1 RPLLNLPSF
10 PTRRSSDLEF
20 KLIND
25 TFAAEYGR
33 TGGGIES
40 FVTASGGNRF
50 HGNVFDYHTS
60 SALSANAWA
69 NNARNVRKPSYHGND
84 YGFALGGP
92 VWVPRL
98 YDGKDRTFFFF
109 ALENFRRTDSSSR
122 FLNVPTAR
130 PPQGDFSELLPRP

>member
-1 RPLLNLPSF
+1 
-10 PTRRSSDLEF
+10 
-20 KLIND
+20 
-25 TFAAEYGR
+25 
-33 TGGGIES
+33 
-40 FVTASGGNRF
+40 
-50 HGNVFDYHTS
+50 HHTS
-60 SALSANAWA
+60 GARSANARA

-92 VWVPRL
+92 VRVPRL

-130 PPQGDFSELLPRP
+130 QRQGDFSELLPRIIYDPMTGETFAGKIIPTTRFSTVSKNILAVVPQPSSGGVQQNY